1 MFLQKLLKNVIEVVF
16 DNSSLFYLGF
26 KESLFVNLELISDF
40 LLFVLIVFS
49 QKLSDFVLNEDIE
62 FMGLFFVMDND
73 F

>member
-26 KESLFVNLELISDF
+26 KESLFVNLEFISDF
-40 LLFVLIVFS
+40 LLFVFIVFS
-49 QKLSDFVLNEDIE
+49 QKLSDYVLNEDIE